1 MSRAGR
7 EPAED
12 VKRRMVAACQQAGL
26 KILSSRMCLRH
37 EYGDRVIRV
46 YASPP
51 DRPFEQAAISIMTI
65 VTLSGN
71 WPGKLEIRCAACET
85 DSDPPRVWD
94 IPVMRGRGAV
104 PLEGLVEAIMNTLE
118 EQEQV
123 VAATKMGVDG
133 PYAFEETR
141 WEIPPNPWE
150 IPPDPLEFF

>member
-1 MSRAGR
+1 MSDVAPSPIGGKKKTAG
-7 EPAED
+7 
-12 VKRRMVAACQQAGL
+12 AACQQAGL

-104 PLEGLVEAIMNTLE
+104 PLEGLMEAIMNTLE

-123 VAATKMGVDG
+123 VAAMKMGVDG

-141 WEIPPNPWE
+141 WEIPP
-150 IPPDPLEFF
+150 DPLEFF